1 VGFKPYPRFVVDYSD
16 RLLVAGQPLYASS
29 VGFIWIGNDTIGN
42 VYELTTSGTVV
53 TTLPS
58 LPTTGIASNGSSLF
72 LADRVANI
80 TQRTPNGMTILNS
93 FTTLTGDTGEDMAW
107 DSTRGVLWEVDHADT
122 LLKIN
127 SSNGAIINS
136 NTLPNTDPMLG
147 SIGAL
152 GLAYDHTRDLLYVSF
167 CQTGCASFNFG
178 LVETV
183 DPNTG
188 TVLSVLFRT
197 TGFPTGGLGYDPSTD
212 TLWVGSQDLIRNM
225 TLTGTVLSSFS
236 IPPGNGF
243 ADGLEF
249 VPIPEPGTLLML
261 GTGIVAAFAVV
272 HGKERL

>member
-136 NTLPNTDPMLG
+136 YTLPNTDPMLG

-188 TVLSVLFRT
+188 RCSAFCFARLDSPPEVW
-197 TGFPTGGLGYDPSTD
+197 D
-212 TLWVGSQDLIRNM
+212 TIRVRIRFGSGRK
-225 TLTGTVLSSFS
+225 T
-236 IPPGNGF
+236 
-243 ADGLEF
+243 
-249 VPIPEPGTLLML
+249 
-261 GTGIVAAFAVV
+261 
-272 HGKERL
+272 